1 MNFNDYQEFI
11 NKTAI
16 YPHKGD
22 NLAYPVLGLSGEAGE
37 VADKVKKIIRDHNG
51 KITKELKDEIIKE
64 LGDVLWYLAALA
76 SELNVSLENVA
87 EMNIHKLQ
95 DRKKRGVLQGE
106 GDNR

>member
-1 MNFNDYQEFI
+1 MDFKEYQDFI

-22 NLAYPVLGLSGEAGE
+22 NLAYPVLGLTGEAGE

-51 KITKELKDEIIKE
+51 KITKERKHEIIKE

-76 SELNVSLENVA
+76 SELDVSFEEVA
-87 EMNIHKLQ
+87 IKNIQKLQ